1 MDLKNQ
7 SFDVYQRFSAI
18 ISLAGSLNLSDKA
31 SILDVGGYPG
41 TLADYLKEAIPGAH
55 TITLDRPLCPRE
67 LYISG
72 SSEALPF
79 AHSSFDAVLSSDTIE
94 HLTPE
99 QRISSIKEML
109 RVSKRWLVIGA
120 PFRNPCVEFAEEKIN
135 ALYRKCFKN
144 PYPWLMEHIERRL
157 PDLSL
162 IRKILEETGARV
174 TVYPNGS
181 IVSWFIME
189 SVQILLD
196 AFPMLSRFRKN
207 LSLSFN
213 TLWAASDDQEP
224 AYRHILF
231 VDKTAASSAMMPSS
245 PSNVT
250 ALDEDI
256 LARLESLYAL
266 ADEISE
272 EILSLLSDPAAS
284 TGMLTTGYI
293 RQMEEILAF
302 QEKEQKRLQETICLQ
317 KQSMENLESS
327 LLFRI
332 LRKIGFFRS

>member
-1 MDLKNQ
+1 
-7 SFDVYQRFSAI
+7 
-18 ISLAGSLNLSDKA
+18 
-31 SILDVGGYPG
+31 
-41 TLADYLKEAIPGAH
+41 
-55 TITLDRPLCPRE
+55 
-67 LYISG
+67 
-72 SSEALPF
+72 
-79 AHSSFDAVLSSDTIE
+79 
-94 HLTPE
+94 
-99 QRISSIKEML
+99 ML

-120 PFRNPCVEFAEEKIN
+120 PFKNPCVEFAEEKIN
-135 ALYRKCFKN
+135 ALYQKCFRKSH
-144 PYPWLMEHIERRL
+144 PWLLEHIERRL

-162 IRKILEETGARV
+162 IRKILEESGARV

-196 AFPMLSRFRKN
+196 AFPMLSMFRKN

-213 TLWAASDDQEP
+213 TLWAASDDLEP

-231 VDKTAASSAMMPSS
+231 ADKTGASSAFIVS
-245 PSNVT
+245 PASGIS
-250 ALDEDI
+250 ARDEVV

-302 QEKEQKRLQETICLQ
+302 QEKEQQKLSQTVDEQKRRLDRL
-317 KQSMENLESS
+317 NSS
-327 LLFRI
+327 CLFRL
-332 LRKIGFFRS
+332 LRKFGFFR